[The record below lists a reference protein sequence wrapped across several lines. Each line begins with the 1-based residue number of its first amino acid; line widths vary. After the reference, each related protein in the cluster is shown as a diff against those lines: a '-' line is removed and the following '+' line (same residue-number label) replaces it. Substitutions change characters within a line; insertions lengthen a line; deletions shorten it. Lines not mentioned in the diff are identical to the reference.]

1 MLNIKEIAK
10 LAGFS
15 SSTVSKVMN
24 GKDAGIS
31 LETRER
37 ILQII
42 KEYNYIPYPNLRKQ
56 ESKSFLVAVFVS
68 DIVHGSCMLDGI
80 VHTMRTNGYSVLL
93 NFLPESLEDASE
105 DVMKALFVIAKQNPD
120 GILWENAPQDAQS
133 LCDQC
138 IRPGVPLV
146 SFGGCEIADRTTP
159 AFLYDIRNLGYDLT
173 EWILSFHHRT
183 VACLVDAEEK
193 GGDQFADGFRTC
205 LFDQGI
211 PVQEQFIH
219 TISDSFSLMPLIL
232 KNVSAVVC
240 SSVRLATMVF
250 LEAHT
255 CNLVIPRD
263 LSVVALRTTAQDW
276 VLAPVLSGYEKQDE
290 SVGSAAAQELIYRM
304 EHVNDKHGCVQAP
317 ARISGGSVAKP
328 YPALQPRILVIGS
341 VNMDVLLHCPGS
353 LTPGTTSIVKDCR
366 YLPGGKGA
374 NQAVAVSKMNV
385 PVRLLARIGKDAD
398 GLSLFNQLHDCH
410 VEMQHVILDGTV
422 GTGRAYIYVP
432 DNGESAIT
440 VFLGANEY
448 LNTVDIDSHLDAF
461 DNVSF
466 CLLQTELSS
475 QTVIHAVSICQEK
488 QIKIILKPATL
499 RTCEPSLLR
508 DIDYFVPNELEAK
521 QMRPQ
526 CTSWEERAREF
537 RAMGAKHVI
546 ITLGGNGCYYQ
557 DDKRSLYVSPA
568 PFVAVD
574 TTGAADAFI
583 AVLACWLYRGA
594 DIVQALKYATYA
606 AGASITKEG
615 SQTAL
620 IDEQELMR
628 NAINIETMITVTES
642 KEHLG

>member
-31 LETRER
+31 VETRER

-56 ESKSFLVAVFVS
+56 ETRSFLVAVLIS
-68 DIVHGSCMLDGI
+68 DLVRGARMLDGI
-80 VHTMRTNGYSVLL
+80 VRTMKSNRYAVLL
-93 NFLPESLEDASE
+93 SFLPTSTE
-105 DVMKALFVIAKQNPD
+105 DVVKALLAIAKQNPD
-120 GILWENAPQDAQS
+120 GILWEDAPQDARL
-133 LCDQC
+133 LCDQYV
-138 IRPGVPLV
+138 RLGVPLV
-146 SFGGCEIADRTTP
+146 SFGGFGISDKTIP
-159 AFLYDIRNLGYDLT
+159 AFMCDMRSLGYDLT
-173 EWILSFHHRT
+173 KWVLAFHHRT

-193 GGDQFADGFRTC
+193 GGDLFADGFRAC
-205 LFDQGI
+205 LFDQEI
-211 PVQEQFIH
+211 LVQEQFVH
-219 TISDSFSLMPLIL
+219 TVSDSFSVMPLIL

-250 LEAHT
+250 LEART
-255 CNLVIPRD
+255 YNLIIPRD
-263 LSVVALRTTAQDW
+263 LSIVALRTQPSDW
-276 VLAPVLSGYEKQDE
+276 TFVPVLSGYERRE
-290 SVGSAAAQELIYRM
+290 AAVGNAAAQELVYRM
-304 EHVNDKHGCVQAP
+304 EHVDGEHACIQAP
-317 ARISGGSVAKP
+317 VRVSGGSVAKP

-398 GLSLFNQLHDCH
+398 GLTLFNQLHDCH
-410 VEMQHVILDGTV
+410 VEMRHVVLDGTV

-432 DNGESAIT
+432 DNGESAVT
-440 VFLGANEY
+440 VFLGANAY
-448 LNTVDIDSHLDAF
+448 LSDVDIDSHLDAF

-466 CLLQTELSS
+466 CLLQTELSA
-475 QTVIHAVSICQEK
+475 QTVIHAISICQEK
-488 QIKIILKPATL
+488 RIKTILKPATL
-499 RTCEPSLLR
+499 HTCDPSLLR

-521 QMRPQ
+521 LMTPQ
-526 CTSWEERAREF
+526 CASWEERARKF

-606 AGASITKEG
+606 GGASITKEG

-620 IDEQELMR
+620 IDEQELIR
-628 NAINIETMITVTES
+628 NAIKIETMITVTES
-642 KEHLG
+642 KEPSE